1 MKCISYR
8 ASGSCRAASEEN
20 DSRYRAASWPS
31 IDTTGEIDWT
41 PRVMILITVKIRTT
55 VSNGYSASRQTMDI
69 SGELAANQV
78 IRSYPLA
85 N

>member
-1 MKCISYR
+1 
-8 ASGSCRAASEEN
+8 
-20 DSRYRAASWPS
+20 
-31 IDTTGEIDWT
+31 
-41 PRVMILITVKIRTT
+41 MILIAVTLRTT
-55 VSNGYSASRQTMDI
+55 VSNGYGVSRQTVDT